1 MAWKRAKRDPA
12 VERMTPLD
20 AVTVTIERLDAVT
33 VTIERL
39 DAAHEIREFVI
50 QNLGAK

>member
-20 AVTVTIERLDAVT
+20 AVTVTIERLDA
-33 VTIERL
+33 
-39 DAAHEIREFVI
+39 AHEIREFVI